1 MWSSIVA
8 FLKARKVTVTL
19 LAAAIIVG
27 AAFFLGSC
35 VF

>member
-19 LAAAIIVG
+19 LSAAIILGV
-27 AAFFLGSC
+27 AFVLGSC